1 MGRSAGEKIASLLI
15 KTKNCQAKGCQ
26 ELLGL
31 LKMKRRH
38 RWQRIRSSAQ
48 NVPAGKNAS
57 YFCSVKLPSTA
68 DWKICNPLVSAVN
81 KFFSARDYPQ
91 KGPLKRKGV
100 SCTTGTLDT
109 NSWKAYAVMATMAR
123 RPFLTSA
130 SAMKL
135 VRPFGSMPAMGVE
148 NPLRFRGSKP

>member
-1 MGRSAGEKIASLLI
+1 MPRAARAAENETSTRLAENPILYSKCAGGKDRHVFLQ
-15 KTKNCQAKGCQ
+15 CQADFYC
-26 ELLGL
+26 GL
-31 LKMKRRH
+31 
-38 RWQRIRSSAQ
+38 AQ
-48 NVPAGKNAS
+48 VS
-57 YFCSVKLPSTA
+57 
-68 DWKICNPLVSAVN
+68 NPLVSAVN